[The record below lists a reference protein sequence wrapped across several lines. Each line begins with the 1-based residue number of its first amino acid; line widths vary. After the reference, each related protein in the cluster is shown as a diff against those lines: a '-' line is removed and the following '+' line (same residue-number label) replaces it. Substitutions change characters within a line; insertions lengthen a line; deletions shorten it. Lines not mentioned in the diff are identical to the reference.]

1 MNFAWLIAE
10 KLSKTPQTQAES
22 PAPPRPIDNLHS
34 RWGRRFRLPASFSAG
49 LCALL
54 VFVTMCTA
62 QAPQQKSR
70 DLKYEEDR
78 PAQAPVAIPRG
89 YALVVGIAKYK
100 NLPAKAQLD
109 YAERDAESVYSVL
122 INPEGGNFRAENV
135 HRLIGPK
142 ATLANLKQ
150 ELEVW
155 LPSVAKEPDRVVIYF
170 AGHGFISGARAFL
183 APYDIDPSNVGASGY
198 PMDTLGAVAGSKI
211 KAKWKVLL
219 TDSCH
224 SGAISPDSELA
235 QVNKSLLDLSR
246 SMFSLT
252 ASRDREKS
260 FESKNWGDGHGIFT
274 YYVVKGLEGEADES
288 GDGIV
293 TADELAEYVRR
304 NVREVTQGQQNPTS
318 DRGSFDPNMILAYI
332 PGGLR
337 AGRAPAPK
345 DGTLIF
351 EANMDGV
358 EVFVDGVSQGVINK
372 GTPLRL
378 PGLKPGNH
386 TVQGVKMGYEPD
398 GPRDEIV
405 YPGRDSTVSIKI
417 LIARRRPKAA
427 LDELNHGIEFYNKGF
442 ADNYKKAVAH
452 FEKALSIDPKFSQ
465 ADLYLG
471 RAYNSLFDEPK
482 SQAAFRKAIEID
494 PDYLEARVSLAGSLL
509 DTGAVDEAIRQL
521 NTVTERDSSNAMAF
535 YLEAEAY
542 RLKEAY
548 PQAIDAA
555 RTAIKLTPANAEA
568 HLWLADSLRMSGAL
582 QESTGEYV
590 SYLKL
595 SDFDSK
601 LAGRLNYYVLGYIA
615 GIGKKKRAAQTDT
628 WRDLRSLAYF
638 GLCDAERKE
647 SHYDAAVGYCQK
659 SLAYDPKDPYTH
671 YALANCYMHQAKQSG
686 SLETLASAGI
696 HFRTMLELNPDLEE
710 AKYARENLKSI
721 DGLLGAR

>member
-1 MNFAWLIAE
+1 MNFAWLII
-10 KLSKTPQTQAES
+10 S
-22 PAPPRPIDNLHS
+22 
-34 RWGRRFRLPASFSAG
+34 
-49 LCALL
+49 ALL
-54 VFVTMCTA
+54 FQQT
-62 QAPQQKSR
+62 QQKSR

-78 PAQAPVAIPRG
+78 PAAAPVTIPRG

-109 YAERDAESVYSVL
+109 YAERDADAMYSVL

-135 HRLIGPK
+135 HRLIGAK
-142 ATLANLKQ
+142 ATLSNLKQ

-155 LPSVAKEPDRVVIYF
+155 LPGVAKESDRVVIYF
-170 AGHGFISGARAFL
+170 AGHGFISGGRGYL
-183 APYDIDPSNVGASGY
+183 APYDLDPANIGATGY
-198 PMDTLGAVAGSKI
+198 SMDTLGAVAGSRI

-224 SGAISPDSELA
+224 SGAISPDAELA

-252 ASRDREKS
+252 ASRDRERS
-260 FESKNWGDGHGIFT
+260 FESRNWGEGHGIFT

-337 AGRAPAPK
+337 AGKAPAPK

-351 EANMDGV
+351 ETNMDGV
-358 EVFVDGVSQGVINK
+358 EVWVDGASQGVVNK
-372 GTPLRL
+372 GSPLRL

-398 GPRDEIV
+398 GPREEIV

-452 FEKALSIDPKFSQ
+452 FEKAIAIDATFSQ
-465 ADLYLG
+465 AYLYLG
-471 RAYNSLFDEPK
+471 RAYSSLFDEAK
-482 SQAAFRKAIEID
+482 SQAAFRKAIELD
-494 PDYLEARVSLAGSLL
+494 PDYLEARASLAGTLL
-509 DTGAVDEAIRQL
+509 DTGALDEAIRQL
-521 NTVTERDSSNAMAF
+521 NVVTQRDPSNAMAF

-548 PQAIDAA
+548 RQAIEAA
-555 RTAIKLTPANAEA
+555 RNAIRLTPANAEA
-568 HLWLADSLRMSGAL
+568 HLWLADSLRMSNAL
-582 QESTGEYV
+582 QDSTGEYV
-590 SYLKL
+590 AYLKL

-628 WRDLRSLAYF
+628 WRDMRSLAYF
-638 GLCDAERKE
+638 GLCDAERRQ
-647 SHYDAAVGYCQK
+647 SHYDAAVAYCQK
-659 SLAYDPKDPYTH
+659 SLAYDSKDPYTH
-671 YALANCYMHQAKQSG
+671 YALALCYMHQAQQSQ
-686 SLETLASAGI
+686 SMETLASAGD
-696 HFRTMLELNPDLEE
+696 HFRTMLDLNPDLEE
-710 AKYARENLKSI
+710 AKYARQNLKSI
-721 DGLLGAR
+721 DTLLASR

>member
-1 MNFAWLIAE
+1 MNFAWLIA
-10 KLSKTPQTQAES
+10 KPQTKVCS
-22 PAPPRPIDNLHS
+22 TKLR
-34 RWGRRFRLPASFSAG
+34 GTSFS

-54 VFVTMCTA
+54 LCAALCPA
-62 QAPQQKSR
+62 QPPQQKSR

-78 PAQAPVAIPRG
+78 PAQAPVTIPRG
-89 YALVVGIAKYK
+89 YALVVGIATYK

-109 YAERDAESVYSVL
+109 YAERDAESIYSVL

-170 AGHGFISGARAFL
+170 AGHGFISGARAYL
-183 APYDIDPSNVGASGY
+183 APYDIDPSNVGATGY
-198 PMDTLGAVAGSKI
+198 PMDTLGAVAGAKI
-211 KAKWKVLL
+211 KAKSKVLL

-224 SGAISPDSELA
+224 SGSISPDAEMA
-235 QVNKSLLDLSR
+235 QLNKSLLDLSR

-252 ASRDREKS
+252 ASRDRERS

-304 NVREVTQGQQNPTS
+304 NVREATKGQQNPTS

-332 PGGLR
+332 PAGLR
-337 AGRAPAPK
+337 PGKAPAPK

-351 EANMDGV
+351 EVNMDGV
-358 EVFVDGVSQGVINK
+358 EVFLDGVSQGVVNK
-372 GTPLRL
+372 DAPKRL
-378 PGLKPGNH
+378 PGIKPGNH
-386 TVQGVKMGYEPD
+386 TVQGVRMGYEPD

-405 YPGRDSTVSIKI
+405 YPGRDSTVTIKI
-417 LIARRRPKAA
+417 LIQKHRPKAA

-442 ADNYKKAVAH
+442 ADNYKKAIVH
-452 FEKALSIDPKFSQ
+452 FDKALSIDPQFSQ
-465 ADLYLG
+465 ALLYEG
-471 RAYNSLFDEPK
+471 RAYNSLFDEEK
-482 SQAAFRKAIEID
+482 SQAAFRKAIQID
-494 PDYLEARVSLAGSLL
+494 PDYLEARVSLAGALL
-509 DTGAVDEAIRQL
+509 DTGAVDESIRQL
-521 NTVTERDSSNAMAF
+521 NTVTQRDSTNAMAF

-548 PQAIDAA
+548 PQAIEAA

-582 QESTGEYV
+582 PESTGEYV

-601 LAGRLNYYVLGYIA
+601 LAGKLNYYVLGYIA

-638 GLCDAERKE
+638 GICDAERKE
-647 SHYDAAVGYCQK
+647 SHWDTAIAYCQK
-659 SLAYDPKDPYTH
+659 SLAYDAKDPYTH
-671 YALANCYMHQAKQSG
+671 YALANCYMHQAKESG
-686 SLETLASAGI
+686 SLEILASAGI
-696 HFRTMLELNPDLEE
+696 HFRTMLDINPDLEE
-710 AKYARENLKSI
+710 AKYARANLKAI
-721 DGLLGAR
+721 DGLLGAK

>member
-1 MNFAWLIAE
+1 MNFAWLIA
-10 KLSKTPQTQAES
+10 
-22 PAPPRPIDNLHS
+22 
-34 RWGRRFRLPASFSAG
+34 SA
-49 LCALL
+49 ALL
-54 VFVTMCTA
+54 A
-62 QAPQQKSR
+62 QQPQPQQKSR

-78 PAQAPVAIPRG
+78 PAAPPVAIPRG
-89 YALVVGIAKYK
+89 YALVIGIAKYK

-109 YAERDAESVYSVL
+109 FAERDAESVYSVL

-155 LPSVAKEPDRVVIYF
+155 LPSVARESDRVVIYF
-170 AGHGFISGARAFL
+170 AGHGFINGGKGYL
-183 APYDIDPSNVGASGY
+183 APYDIDPSNVAATGY
-198 PMDTLGAVAGSKI
+198 SMDTLGAVAGSRI

-224 SGAISPDSELA
+224 SGAISPDAELA
-235 QVNKSLLDLSR
+235 QVNRNLLDLSR

-252 ASRDREKS
+252 ASRDREIS
-260 FESKNWGDGHGIFT
+260 YESKNWGDGHGIFT

-304 NVREVTQGQQNPTS
+304 NVREVTKGAQNPTS

-337 AGRAPAPK
+337 AGKAPPPK
-345 DGTLIF
+345 DGTLVF
-351 EANMDGV
+351 ETNMDGV

-372 GTPLRL
+372 GSPLRL

-398 GPRDEIV
+398 GPREEIV

-417 LIARRRPKAA
+417 LIARRRPRAA
-427 LDELNHGIEFYNKGF
+427 LDELNHGIEYYNKGF
-442 ADNYKKAVAH
+442 ADNYRKAVAH
-452 FEKALSIDPKFSQ
+452 FEKAISIDPDFSQ
-465 ADLYLG
+465 AYLYLG
-471 RAYNSLFDEPK
+471 RAYSSLFDEEK

-494 PDYLEARVSLAGSLL
+494 PDYLEARASLAGSLL

-521 NTVTERDSSNAMAF
+521 NVVTQRDTSNAMAF

-548 PQAIDAA
+548 PQAIEAA
-555 RTAIKLTPANAEA
+555 RQAIKLAPANAEA

-582 QESTGEYV
+582 QDSTGEYV

-615 GIGKKKRAAQTDT
+615 GIGRKKRAAQTDT
-628 WRDLRSLAYF
+628 WRDMRSLAYF
-638 GLCDAERKE
+638 GLCDAERKL
-647 SHYDAAVGYCQK
+647 SHYDAAVTYCQK

-671 YALANCYMHQAKQSG
+671 YALALCYMHQAQQTQ
-686 SLETLASAGI
+686 SLETLASAGD

-710 AKYARENLKSI
+710 AKYARQNLKNI
-721 DGLLGAR
+721 DALLGTR

>member
-1 MNFAWLIAE
+1 MNYAWLIVNTA
-10 KLSKTPQTQAES
+10 LIAQQPSLALFAQTPQ
-22 PAPPRPIDNLHS
+22 
-34 RWGRRFRLPASFSAG
+34 
-49 LCALL
+49 
-54 VFVTMCTA
+54 
-62 QAPQQKSR
+62 QQKSR

-78 PAQAPVAIPRG
+78 SAQTAVTVPRG

-109 YAERDAESVYSVL
+109 FAERDAESVYSVL

-155 LPSVAKEPDRVVIYF
+155 LPSVAKESDRVVIYF
-170 AGHGFISGARAFL
+170 AGHGFINAGRGYL
-183 APYDIDPSNVGASGY
+183 APYDIDPANIGATGY
-198 PMDTLGAVAGSKI
+198 SMDTLGAVAGSKI

-224 SGAISPDSELA
+224 SGAISPDAELA

-252 ASRDREKS
+252 ASRDRERS
-260 FESKNWGDGHGIFT
+260 FEGKNWGDGHGIFT

-304 NVREVTQGQQNPTS
+304 NVREVTHGQQNPTS
-318 DRGSFDPNMILAYI
+318 DKGSFDPNMILAYI
-332 PGGLR
+332 PNGLR
-337 AGRAPAPK
+337 AGKAPAPK

-351 EANMDGV
+351 EANLDGV

-398 GPRDEIV
+398 GPREEIV

-442 ADNYKKAVAH
+442 ADNYKKAIAH
-452 FEKALSIDPKFSQ
+452 FEKAIALDANFSQ
-465 ADLYLG
+465 AYLYTG
-471 RAYNSLFDEPK
+471 RAYNSLFEEPK

-521 NTVTERDSSNAMAF
+521 NTVTQRDSSNAMAF

-568 HLWLADSLRMSGAL
+568 HLWLADSLRMSGQM

-638 GLCDAERKE
+638 GLCDAERKQ
-647 SHYDAAVGYCQK
+647 SHFEAAVGYCQK

-671 YALANCYMHQAKQSG
+671 YALALCYMRQAQQSQ

-696 HFRTMLELNPDLEE
+696 HFRTMLDLNPDLEE
-710 AKYARENLKSI
+710 AKYARQNLKSI
-721 DGLLGAR
+721 DGLLGTK

>member
-1 MNFAWLIAE
+1 MNFAWLIVNM
-10 KLSKTPQTQAES
+10 S
-22 PAPPRPIDNLHS
+22 
-34 RWGRRFRLPASFSAG
+34 
-49 LCALL
+49 ALL
-54 VFVTMCTA
+54 LA
-62 QAPQQKSR
+62 QQTPGQQKSR

-78 PAQAPVAIPRG
+78 PAQPPVTIPRG
-89 YALVVGIAKYK
+89 YALVIGIAKYK

-135 HRLIGPK
+135 HKLIGAK

-155 LPSVAKEPDRVVIYF
+155 LPSVAKESDRVVIYF
-170 AGHGFISGARAFL
+170 AGHGFINAGRGYL
-183 APYDIDPSNVGASGY
+183 APYDIDPANVGASGY
-198 PMDTLGAVAGSKI
+198 PMDTLGQVAGSRI
-211 KAKWKVLL
+211 KAKYKVLL
-219 TDSCH
+219 TDACH
-224 SGAISPDSELA
+224 SGAIAPDAEA
-235 QVNKSLLDLSR
+235 QALNQSLLDMSR

-252 ASRDREKS
+252 ASRDRERS
-260 FESKNWGDGHGIFT
+260 FESKDWGGGHGIFT

-304 NVREVTQGQQNPTS
+304 NVREATKGQQNPTS

-332 PGGLR
+332 PAGLR
-337 AGRAPAPK
+337 SGKAPAPK

-351 EANMDGV
+351 EVNMDGV
-358 EVFVDGVSQGVINK
+358 EVFLDGVSQGVVNK
-372 GTPLRL
+372 DAPKRL
-378 PGLKPGNH
+378 PGIKPGNH
-386 TVQGVKMGYEPD
+386 TVQGVRMGYEPD

-405 YPGRDSTVSIKI
+405 YPGRDSTVTIKI
-417 LIARRRPKAA
+417 LIQKHRSKAA

-442 ADNYKKAVAH
+442 ADNYKKAIVH
-452 FEKALSIDPKFSQ
+452 FDKALAIDPQFSQ
-465 ADLYLG
+465 ALLYEG
-471 RAYNSLFDEPK
+471 RAYNSLFDEEK

-494 PDYLEARVSLAGSLL
+494 PDYLEARVSLAGALL

-521 NTVTERDSSNAMAF
+521 NTVTQRDSSNAMAF

-638 GLCDAERKE
+638 GLCDSERKQNHFE
-647 SHYDAAVGYCQK
+647 LGVAYCQK
-659 SLAYDPKDPYTH
+659 SLAYDSQDPYTH
-671 YALANCYMHQAKQSG
+671 YALALCYAREAAENG
-686 SLETLASAGI
+686 SLETLAAAGI
-696 HFRTMLELNPDLEE
+696 HFRTMLDINPDLEE
-710 AKYARENLKSI
+710 AKYARQNLKAI
-721 DGLLGAR
+721 DGALK

>member
-1 MNFAWLIAE
+1 MNFAWLIISA
-10 KLSKTPQTQAES
+10 LALQQPAQTPREVSALALQQ
-22 PAPPRPIDNLHS
+22 PAPK
-34 RWGRRFRLPASFSAG
+34 
-49 LCALL
+49 
-54 VFVTMCTA
+54 T
-62 QAPQQKSR
+62 R

-78 PAQAPVAIPRG
+78 PTQPPVTVPRG
-89 YALVVGIAKYK
+89 YALVVGIANYK

-135 HRLIGPK
+135 HRLVGPK
-142 ATLANLKQ
+142 ATLANLRQ

-155 LPSVAKEPDRVVIYF
+155 LPSVAKEQDRVVIYF
-170 AGHGFISGARAFL
+170 AGHGFISGGRGYL
-183 APYDIDPSNVGASGY
+183 APYDLDPANVAATGY
-198 PMDTLGAVAGSKI
+198 SMDTLGAVAGSKI

-224 SGAISPDSELA
+224 SGAISPDAELA

-252 ASRDREKS
+252 ASRDRERS
-260 FESKNWGDGHGIFT
+260 FESKNWGEGHGIFT
-274 YYVVKGLEGEADES
+274 YYVVKGLQGEADES

-304 NVREVTQGQQNPTS
+304 NVREATQGQQNPTS

-337 AGRAPAPK
+337 TGTAPAPK
-345 DGTLIF
+345 DGTFIF

-378 PGLKPGNH
+378 PGIKPGNH

-405 YPGRDSTVSIKI
+405 YPGRDSTVSLKI

-427 LDELNHGIEFYNKGF
+427 LDELNHGIEFYNKGY
-442 ADNYKKAVAH
+442 ADNYRKAIGH
-452 FEKALSIDPKFSQ
+452 FEKALAIDANFSQ
-465 ADLYLG
+465 AYLYMG
-471 RAYNSLFDEPK
+471 RAYNSLFDEAK
-482 SQAAFRKAIEID
+482 SQAAFRRAIEID
-494 PDYLEARVSLAGSLL
+494 PDYMEARVSLAGALL

-521 NTVTERDSSNAMAF
+521 NTVTQRDPANAPAF

-548 PQAIDAA
+548 PRAIEAA
-555 RTAIKLTPANAEA
+555 RAAIKLTPANAEA

-582 QESTGEYV
+582 PESTGEYV
-590 SYLKL
+590 AYLKL
-595 SDFDSK
+595 SDFDTK
-601 LAGRLNYYVLGYIA
+601 LAGQLNYYVLGYIA

-638 GLCDAERKE
+638 GLCDAERKQ
-647 SHYDAAVGYCQK
+647 SHFDTAVTYCQK
-659 SLAYDPKDPYTH
+659 SLAYDAKDPYTH
-671 YALANCYMHQAKQSG
+671 YALALCYMHLAQQNQ
-686 SLETLASAGI
+686 SLETLASAGF
-696 HFRTMLELNPDLEE
+696 HFRTMLDLNPDLEE
-710 AKYARENLKSI
+710 AKYARQNLKSI